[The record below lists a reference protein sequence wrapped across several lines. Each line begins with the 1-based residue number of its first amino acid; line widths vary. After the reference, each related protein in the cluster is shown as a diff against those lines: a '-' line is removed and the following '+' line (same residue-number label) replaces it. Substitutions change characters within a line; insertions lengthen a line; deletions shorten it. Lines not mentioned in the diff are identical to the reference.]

1 MTQPTRRRAIISHL
15 LLQAGLVLLWC
26 LLWGSFDLLTI
37 LTGIVLAILVSAFF
51 YLPAVEL
58 SGRFNLWRSF
68 VFLAKLL
75 LDIVRASA
83 EIAWLVLK
91 PTYRPSNAIIGVR
104 LRTRSDLIMS
114 WTAEAVSIVPG
125 SIVVD
130 LDRSTSTLYLH
141 ALDVRDD
148 ADIDRVIGEVLS
160 TERRLILAIGSRVEA
175 DALRASKG
183 VPHPPYVPTVAAKP
197 EAPRQSGQTGTE
209 ES

>member
-1 MTQPTRRRAIISHL
+1 MMQPTRRRALVSQTL
-15 LLQAGLVLLWC
+15 LIAGLVLLWC
-26 LLWGSFDLLTI
+26 LLWGTFDILTLLT
-37 LTGIVLAILVSAFF
+37 GVVLAIVVSAFF

-58 SGRFNLWRSF
+58 SGRINLWWTF
-68 VFLAKLL
+68 VFFAKLL

-91 PTYRPSNAIIGVR
+91 PSYRASNAIIGVR

-130 LDRSTSTLYLH
+130 IDRTNSTLYLH
-141 ALDVRDD
+141 ALDVGDD
-148 ADIDRVIGEVLS
+148 ADIERVVAEVLG

-175 DALRASKG
+175 DALRSSADIRR
-183 VPHPPYVPTVAAKP
+183 
-197 EAPRQSGQTGTE
+197 APVQPIEPDQTGKE
-209 ES
+209 A